1 MSLYMTI
8 ELIEFSVV
16 VQRLPNVPHLVLFWG
31 GGNDKVCL
39 GVDIYG

>member
-1 MSLYMTI
+1 MSLYMMM
-8 ELIEFSVV
+8 ELIEFSGCSSKITECT
-16 VQRLPNVPHLVLFWG
+16 HLFLFWG